1 MPSYVIVQSSK
12 RIGETTEAILCDPGV
27 LGFPD
32 RRTDVPVQ
40 ARLVSERMLSI
51 DGESRPIIWSMGR
64 NGTTTYLLEGSSKAV
79 RNRERRVALA
89 HASELLRQL
98 TSTLMPLATE
108 SEEPEAVAENLQ
120 LLFDWIASERERAT
134 TAPRSIRAFSS
145 NA

>member
-1 MPSYVIVQSSK
+1 MPSYVIQSGFH
-12 RIGETTEAILCDPGV
+12 RIGETTDAILSDPGV
-27 LGFPD
+27 AGFPD
-32 RRTDVPVQ
+32 RRTNVPV
-40 ARLVSERMLSI
+40 RIKLVSEHILCV
-51 DGESRPIIWSMGR
+51 DGEPRRVVWSMGG

-79 RNRERRVALA
+79 RNRDRRVALA